1 MLIRSVRYNYNYLL
15 AKFNLKG
22 TFNTFGAPLFRA
34 GRISP
39 PPASILKFSL
49 LMNVKFLRLL
59 QLVLASVLL
68 GVVIS
73 YSLFFLTE
81 TLFLTGGLLFS
92 AFLLLFLVV
101 QVRQLQ
107 AEQ

>member
-1 MLIRSVRYNYNYLL
+1 
-15 AKFNLKG
+15 
-22 TFNTFGAPLFRA
+22 
-34 GRISP
+34 
-39 PPASILKFSL
+39 
-49 LMNVKFLRLL
+49 MNVKFLRLL
-59 QLVLASVLL
+59 QIVLASVLL